1 MDRVSDSRISCCRL
15 IVVAIIAAIASLG
28 ARPVYAATLTV
39 TNTNDSG
46 AGSLRNA
53 ITVANSDSGDTINF
67 NIPGGGPFIITL
79 ASTLPAVAS
88 SMTISGPVSSPPR
101 IIVNGNQ
108 AVQLMLVS
116 AGATLSLKYLALSN
130 AKLLGQP
137 GDQSG
142 AAIFNQG
149 ALNVANCTFSGNVAS
164 GGSDAS
170 GGVLGGAISSIGPS
184 VSLTVVNST
193 FTNNQAAGFNSAVGG
208 GGTAL
213 GGAIGGTGFVS
224 ISGSTFL
231 NNQALGG
238 TGLSAGQPGGSAV
251 GGGVFTSGGQSTAIV
266 NSTFFGNQATGGAGN
281 GGDGESL
288 GSAISVQGGPGTITS
303 STLVGNV
310 VNGPRPLGGALDAEG
325 IPVTLKSTILAANA
339 PSDCFGN
346 ATDGGYNVADDTS
359 CSFTPMGTSQ
369 VASASAIGVAS
380 VPADNGGPT
389 KTIAL
394 APGGLAVDAIPLADC
409 TDQSSPTPQPIV
421 TDQRGLPRPDPGN
434 NPPVCDIGAYE
445 LQDSVAF
452 AKFAVQ
458 AVIHR
463 PDDFLVLGTF
473 TLASSSMIDPL
484 TQAVTLT
491 VGAASPVTIP
501 AGSFKKSTKG
511 VYVFSGT
518 VGGVL
523 VAAAITPLAKN
534 AYGFSIAGDGLYLAG
549 IINPVTVML
558 QIGNATGSQKIKAL
572 TF

>member
-1 MDRVSDSRISCCRL
+1 
-15 IVVAIIAAIASLG
+15 
-28 ARPVYAATLTV
+28 VYAATLTV

-46 AGSLRNA
+46 AGSLRDA
-53 ITVANSDSGDTINF
+53 MTVANSDSGDTINF
-67 NIPGGGPFIITL
+67 NIPGAGPFTITL

-101 IIVNGNQ
+101 IIVDGNQ
-108 AVQLMLVS
+108 AVQLMLVN
-116 AGATLSLKYLALSN
+116 AGATLSLKYLTLSN
-130 AKLLGQP
+130 GKLLGQP

-149 ALNVANCTFSGNVAS
+149 ALNIANCTFSGNVAS
-164 GGSDAS
+164 GGSDAAS
-170 GGVLGGAISSIGPS
+170 SVLGGAISSFGPS

-208 GGTAL
+208 AGFAL

-238 TGLSAGQPGGSAV
+238 TALRAGQPGGSAV
-251 GGGVFTSGGQSTAIV
+251 GGGIFTSGGQSTAIV

-288 GSAISVQGGPGTITS
+288 GSAISIEGGPGTITS
-303 STLVGNV
+303 STLMGNV
-310 VNGPRPLGGALDAEG
+310 VNGPRPFGGALDAEG

-346 ATDGGYNVADDTS
+346 ATDGGYNVADDNS
-359 CSFTPMGTSQ
+359 CSFTMETSQ

-421 TDQRGLPRPDPGN
+421 TDQRGLPRPDSGD

-458 AVIHR
+458 AAIYQ
-463 PDDFLVLGTF
+463 PDDFLVRGTF
-473 TLASSSMIDPL
+473 TPASSSMIDPL
-484 TQAVTLT
+484 TQAVTVT

-534 AYGFSIAGDGLYLAG
+534 AYGFLIAGDGLNLAG

-572 TF
+572 IF

>member
-1 MDRVSDSRISCCRL
+1 MPT
-15 IVVAIIAAIASLG
+15 
-28 ARPVYAATLTV
+28 ARFRET
-39 TNTNDSG
+39 
-46 AGSLRNA
+46 
-53 ITVANSDSGDTINF
+53 
-67 NIPGGGPFIITL
+67 
-79 ASTLPAVAS
+79 
-88 SMTISGPVSSPPR
+88 
-101 IIVNGNQ
+101 
-108 AVQLMLVS
+108 
-116 AGATLSLKYLALSN
+116 
-130 AKLLGQP
+130 
-137 GDQSG
+137 
-142 AAIFNQG
+142 
-149 ALNVANCTFSGNVAS
+149 AS
-164 GGSDAS
+164 GGSDAATEA
-170 GGVLGGAISSIGPS
+170 LGGAISSFGPS

-208 GGTAL
+208 AGTAL
-213 GGAIGGTGFVS
+213 GGAIGATGFVS

-238 TGLSAGQPGGSAV
+238 TALRAGQPGGNAV

-281 GGDGESL
+281 GSDGESL

-310 VNGPRPLGGALDAEG
+310 VNGPRPFGGALDAEG
-325 IPVTLKSTILAANA
+325 NPVTLKSTILANNLTNNA
-339 PSDCFGN
+339 PSECLG
-346 ATDGGYNVADDTS
+346 APTDGGYNPADDSS
-359 CSFTPMGTSQ
+359 CSFTMGTSQ

-421 TDQRGLPRPDPGN
+421 TDQRGLPRPDSGD

-473 TLASSSMIDPL
+473 TLASSSMIDPP
-484 TQAVTLT
+484 TQTVTLI
-491 VGAASPVTIP
+491 VGAASAVTIP

-518 VGGVL
+518 VDGVL

-534 AYGFSIAGDGLYLAG
+534 AYGFLIAGDGLNLAG

-572 TF
+572 IF